1 MTYETVNFVLK
12 AETGQAIS
20 SFGSFLSAL
29 KQTKLEIGFTKSKVT
44 TLGKAIENSGESSKK
59 ADNSLKKLN
68 NEIKDTEDNS
78 KKAADSSSVLGSAL
92 KNVFSTQN
100 IITAGKAIVN
110 HFSAFQHEMTKMSFL
125 AKDSEVSLEDMAK
138 SAQELGTSTGYGAT
152 KIMAAQN
159 ALLALGIT
167 TKDAR
172 DNMSAFANFDKANGL
187 NNLEDSAKKV
197 TSVVQTLGLTYKN
210 TADIM
215 TRAMKITGVNATYLS
230 DSLSYVGEYAKKD
243 EEKIKEVSAM
253 LGVMS
258 DSFSDGKKAG
268 KALGAMLKDLENT
281 ETLAKFGIEVD
292 DKTSPEEKIKA
303 INEALKDKAPAEQQK
318 ILKEIFSDVG
328 RTAYY
333 SLQGAE
339 DKVKAFATEI
349 NNSKISTQEMANAF
363 DNDLSGKLNILKGS
377 AETLAV
383 CIGSR
388 FGDSLAVAADA
399 LINLINTGCNLIIN
413 WDNIY
418 KSHEFLIDSA
428 YMLIGCFLTYVSV
441 VKISAA
447 YQKLQN
453 HITKEGTIAN
463 RLFSYGLRTKNFIMR
478 EGSLATKAMAFAQGA
493 LNKVLNMNPMF
504 KVIGGLGLL
513 IGGVRYAIKHFE
525 WFRKGISLLWKVFKN
540 HPLVYFINKII
551 NKFEVLRNAASAVKN
566 VIKKIFG
573 WKDSEE
579 DEDSEKANVNTIAKA
594 VDDNQSLG
602 ETMGQSMPPEG
613 LPDFGNQEFETDL
626 KDYSAYDENQD
637 FQTDMAT
644 SSPVRIEQKFDIN
657 IYQQAGEKDEKFID
671 SILERIKKEVSESVM
686 SGARLAGIL

>member
-1 MTYETVNFVLK
+1 
-12 AETGQAIS
+12 
-20 SFGSFLSAL
+20 
-29 KQTKLEIGFTKSKVT
+29 
-44 TLGKAIENSGESSKK
+44 
-59 ADNSLKKLN
+59 
-68 NEIKDTEDNS
+68 
-78 KKAADSSSVLGSAL
+78 
-92 KNVFSTQN
+92 
-100 IITAGKAIVN
+100 
-110 HFSAFQHEMTKMSFL
+110 MTKMSFL

-138 SAQELGTSTGYGAT
+138 SAQKLGTSTGYGAT

-159 ALLALGIT
+159 ALLSLGIT
-167 TKDAR
+167 TKDAK
-172 DNMSAFANFDKANGL
+172 DNMNIFANFDKANGL
-187 NNLEDSAKKV
+187 NNLEDSAKKLG
-197 TSVVQTLGLTYKN
+197 SVVQNLGKEYKY

-215 TRAMKITGVNATYLS
+215 TRAMKITGVNSTYLS
-230 DSLSYVGEYAKKD
+230 DSLSSIGECTKKMGL
-243 EEKIKEVSAM
+243 EETSA
-253 LGVMS
+253 LIGVMS

-268 KALGAMLKDLENT
+268 KALEAMLKDLGNT
-281 ETLAKFGIEVD
+281 KKMAKFGIEVD

-349 NNSKISTQEMANAF
+349 NNSNISTLEMANAF
-363 DNDLSGKLNILKGS
+363 DGDLSGKLNILKGS
-377 AETLAV
+377 VETLAV

-428 YMLIGCFLTYVSV
+428 YVLIGCFLTYVSV

-463 RLFSYGLRTKNFIMR
+463 RIFTAGLRAKNFIMR
-478 EGSLATKAMAFAQGA
+478 EGSLATKAMAFAQRT
-493 LNKVLNMNPMF
+493 LNAVF
-504 KVIGGLGLL
+504 KAHPLFTVVAGLGLL
-513 IGGVRYAIKHFE
+513 IVGVRYAIKHFE
-525 WFRKGISLLWKVFKN
+525 WFRKGISLLWKAFKN
-540 HPLVYFINKII
+540 HPLIYFINKII
-551 NKFEVLRNAASAVKN
+551 SKFEVLRNAASAVKN
-566 VIKKIFG
+566 VIKYVFG
-573 WKDSEE
+573 WEDNKEENIEKKDIATTAKTVE
-579 DEDSEKANVNTIAKA
+579 DT
-594 VDDNQSLG
+594 QSLG
-602 ETMGQSMPPEG
+602 ETMKQSMTPEG

-657 IYQQAGEKDEKFID
+657 IFQQAGEKDEKFID
-671 SILERIKKEVSESVM
+671 LILERIKKEVSESVM